1 LVEGSNGTNYPVAVV
16 LYRDGGNTR
25 GGYEILQIYND
36 GSSASQNTGGF
47 TANGDDAERMGKY
60 VPYDPVNK
68 RFVLTYKYTPS
79 GGTSSFVSQFLSVD
93 PAVSWTPT
101 LSERIVIDDSTTS
114 VSEVTAMATQGEGA
128 MFQAY
133 PINGSAYGSSSSI
146 RVITSFQDE
155 SNSDYLTSAVLRPAT
170 TSTLNENFVGFA
182 DTSYTNGQTAKVK
195 VVGNQLTQAGLT
207 TGAQHFVQADGTVG
221 TTPFDPI
228 GVSTAVIA
236 GRAITGNTLLIQPSL
251 SGSF

>member
-1 LVEGSNGTNYPVAVV
+1 MWVGFKDEIKDDKITITLKSGDKITGT
-16 LYRDGGNTR
+16 L
-25 GGYEILQIYND
+25 L
-36 GSSASQNTGGF
+36 
-47 TANGDDAERMGKY
+47 
-60 VPYDPVNK
+60 
-68 RFVLTYKYTPS
+68 
-79 GGTSSFVSQFLSVD
+79 
-93 PAVSWTPT
+93 
-101 LSERIVIDDSTTS
+101 
-114 VSEVTAMATQGEGA
+114 
-128 MFQAY
+128 
-133 PINGSAYGSSSSI
+133 
-146 RVITSFQDE
+146 DE
-155 SNSDYLTSAVLRPAT
+155 SNSDYLTSSVLRPAT
-170 TSTLNENFVGFA
+170 TSNLGENFVGFA